1 MDFSGNNPFTPLQL
15 ILFQLKSLHN
25 CTVQRLLVS
34 KQQTFPLGN
43 VISAMFLVAGTCIGG
58 GMLALPVAT
67 GVSGFFPS
75 LVVMLICWAAMTITA
90 LLLLEAS
97 LWMEE
102 GAHMVTITSRLLG
115 RPGKIISWILFLF
128 ISYASI
134 IAYTAGAGV
143 QIATG
148 IQHFFNYPATLDLG
162 AFVFLAV
169 FGLAILLGGYFVG
182 RLNSILFIAMIAA
195 YVCLVGMG
203 IPEVN
208 PEYLTQKKW
217 AGSFLAVPLFLTA
230 FSFQTMVPSLV
241 PILRQNGKALRW
253 AVVGGTIIA
262 FIIYAIWQYLILG
275 IVPVEG
281 PYGLAEAL
289 AKGEPATQFLHEHE
303 VSKWFVIVAQY
314 FAFFAIVTSFLGIA
328 LGLYDFLSDGL
339 HISKKG
345 WGILILGTLMIVPTY
360 YCAIHFE
367 RIFLLA
373 LEFSGGYGDSILNGI
388 MPVLMVW
395 IGRYKLGY
403 FQGTRVPGGKIL
415 LFLVLCFFTFAL
427 ALQILSHAGLLK
439 SYQYELVEMNRGI
452 SNESIISP

>member
-1 MDFSGNNPFTPLQL
+1 MD
-15 ILFQLKSLHN
+15 K
-25 CTVQRLLVS
+25 
-34 KQQTFPLGN
+34 KQTFPMGN

-67 GVSGFFPS
+67 GVSGFVPS
-75 LVVMLICWAAMTITA
+75 LVVMFICCAAMTFTA

-102 GAHMVTITSRLLG
+102 GVHVITMTTRILG
-115 RPGKIISWILFLF
+115 TPGRILSWILFLF

-143 QIATG
+143 QIASA
-148 IQHFFNYPATLDLG
+148 IQHFFHYPAGLEIG
-162 AFVFLAV
+162 ALVFILV
-169 FGLAILLGGYFVG
+169 FGLAILLGGLFVG

-203 IPEVN
+203 IDQVN
-208 PEYLTQKKW
+208 PEYLLQHQW
-217 AGSFLAVPLFLTA
+217 SGSILAVPLFLTA

-241 PILRQNGKALRW
+241 PILKKNASALRF
-253 AVVGGTIIA
+253 AIVGGTVIA
-262 FIIYAIWQYLILG
+262 FLIYAIWQYLILG
-275 IVPVEG
+275 VVPVDG
-281 PYGLAEAL
+281 PHGLAAAL

-303 VSKWFVIVAQY
+303 VSRWFVIVAQY

-328 LGLYDFLSDGL
+328 LGLYDFLADGL
-339 HISKKG
+339 KVSKKG
-345 WGILILGTLMIVPTY
+345 WGVVILGALLIIPTY
-360 YCAIHFE
+360 LCAVNFE
-367 RIFLLA
+367 RIFLIA
-373 LEFSGGYGDSILNGI
+373 LESSGGYGDSILNGI

-403 FQGTRVPGGKIL
+403 CEGKRVPGGKIL
-415 LFLVLCFFTFAL
+415 LFLVLCFFTFTL
-427 ALQILSHAGLLK
+427 TLQILSHTGLLS

-452 SNESIISP
+452 ANEPVLSP

>member
-1 MDFSGNNPFTPLQL
+1 M
-15 ILFQLKSLHN
+15 
-25 CTVQRLLVS
+25 S
-34 KQQTFPLGN
+34 KQEAFPLGN

-67 GVSGFFPS
+67 GISGFLPS
-75 LVVMLICWAAMTITA
+75 IVVMSICWLAMTITA

-102 GAHMVTITSRLLG
+102 GVHVITMTTRLLG
-115 RPGKIISWILFLF
+115 TPGKILSWILFLF

-143 QIATG
+143 QIASG
-148 IQHFFNYPATLDLG
+148 IQHFFNYPADLNLG
-162 AFVFLAV
+162 AFLFLLV
-169 FGLAILLGGYFVG
+169 FGLAILLGGIFVG
-182 RLNSILFIAMIAA
+182 RLNSILFIAMVAA

-203 IPEVN
+203 IDQVN
-208 PEYLTQKKW
+208 PEYLLQRKW
-217 AGSFLAVPLFLTA
+217 TGSFLAIPLFLTA

-241 PILRQNGKALRW
+241 PILKQNAKALRW

-262 FIIYAIWQYLILG
+262 FLIYAIWQYLILG
-275 IVPVEG
+275 MVPVDG
-281 PYGLAEAL
+281 PHGLAAAL
-289 AKGEPATQFLHEHE
+289 EKGEPATQFLHEHE
-303 VSKWFVIVAQY
+303 VTKWFVIVAQY

-328 LGLYDFLSDGL
+328 LGLYDFLADGL
-339 HISKKG
+339 KVPKKG
-345 WGILILGTLMIVPTY
+345 WGVLLLGVLMIVPTY
-360 YCAIHFE
+360 FCAVNFE

-403 FQGTRVPGGKIL
+403 STGMRLPGGKIV

-427 ALQILSHAGLLK
+427 TLQVLSHAGLLEN
-439 SYQYELVEMNRGI
+439 YQDELVKMNRGGI
-452 SNESIISP
+452 NEPVISP

>member
-1 MDFSGNNPFTPLQL
+1 MSA
-15 ILFQLKSLHN
+15 
-25 CTVQRLLVS
+25 
-34 KQQTFPLGN
+34 QQTFPLGN

-67 GVSGFFPS
+67 GVSGFLPS
-75 LVVMLICWAAMTITA
+75 LVVMLICWLAMTITA

-102 GAHMVTITSRLLG
+102 GVHVITMTTRLLG
-115 RPGKIISWILFLF
+115 TPGKIVSWILFLF

-143 QIATG
+143 QIASG
-148 IQHFFNYPATLDLG
+148 IQHFFNYPAGLDLG
-162 AFVFLAV
+162 AFVFIVV
-169 FGLAILLGGYFVG
+169 FGIAILLGGIFVG
-182 RLNSILFIAMIAA
+182 RLNSMLFIAMVAA
-195 YVCLVGMG
+195 YICLVGMG

-208 PEYLTQKKW
+208 HDNLKQREWT
-217 AGSFLAVPLFLTA
+217 GSFLAVPLFLTA

-241 PILRQNGKALRW
+241 PILKQNAKALRW

-262 FIIYAIWQYLILG
+262 FLIYAIWQYLILG
-275 IVPVEG
+275 VVPVEG
-281 PYGLAEAL
+281 PHGLAAAL

-303 VSKWFVIVAQY
+303 VSRWFVIVAQY

-328 LGLYDFLSDGL
+328 LGLYDFLADGL
-339 HISKKG
+339 KIPKKG
-345 WGILILGTLMIVPTY
+345 WGTLLLGLLLIVPTY
-360 YCAIHFE
+360 FCAVNFE

-403 FQGTRVPGGKIL
+403 FSGMRVPGGKIL

-427 ALQILSHAGLLK
+427 TLQVLSHTGLLK

-452 SNESIISP
+452 SNESVTSP